1 MGVKPGHNAVTCTLA
16 RFTSSCTAKRNT
28 AREPARGDT
37 FRIHQRQRSTIHRI
51 TAFGEQC
58 SRFRSECGSK
68 TDNLL
73 RGDTYFFAATG
84 VTDGELLKGVRFH
97 AGGAVTQSL
106 VMRSHSGTV
115 RMIEARHQLD
125 KLNQISSI
133 DYA

>member
-1 MGVKPGHNAVTCTLA
+1 VYSNPLRLHVYRLTET
-16 RFTSSCTAKRNT
+16 
-28 AREPARGDT
+28 GDE
-37 FRIHQRQRSTIHRI
+37 R
-51 TAFGEQC
+51 
-58 SRFRSECGSK
+58 
-68 TDNLL
+68 L
-73 RGDTYFFAATG
+73 AATG